1 MQSGTFDWTP
11 GAGWSE
17 PPGALD
23 SDNTIVVAFADAGLR
38 DRARPLA
45 ELFEAH
51 PRSHVVGC
59 STSGQFRDATLSDE
73 SLVVGVGPTA
83 VWKPTAVTL
92 YEANNCLHSGCA
104 LA

>member
-1 MQSGTFDWTP
+1 MQSGTLDRTP

-17 PPGALD
+17 LPGALD

-38 DRARPLA
+38 DRARPIA

-51 PRSHVVGC
+51 ARSHVVGC
-59 STSGQFRDATLSDE
+59 STPGQFRDATLSDE

-83 VWKPTAVTL
+83 VL
-92 YEANNCLHSGCA
+92 EALSQ
-104 LA
+104 